1 MGLEGDLE
9 GVNAANISGL
19 SGGGSANAHQVRIDK
34 DNAPVTMTPSL
45 RFLQSTRA
53 QKAEKEVEEEFMQ
66 LAAEKKGASKGPT
79 KEKTSG
85 TKQV

>member
-19 SGGGSANAHQVRIDK
+19 SGGGSANAHQVRTDK

-45 RFLQSTRA
+45 RFL
-53 QKAEKEVEEEFMQ
+53 
-66 LAAEKKGASKGPT
+66 
-79 KEKTSG
+79 
-85 TKQV
+85 